1 MAKKTIL
8 DLPADLSGKKVL
20 ARFDLNVGIDETTG
34 EIRNDRRIRAA
45 LPTLQNLLGRGAA
58 VIAMSHLG
66 RPKPGAAPDK
76 NKPFQM
82 DQVAKR
88 IGGYLKKPVAKAND
102 VAGPDARAKVA
113 TLKRGDVLVLENVRF
128 DPREQPKKDGTPA
141 EIDAHNKSM
150 DAFAAELAAFGDVYV
165 ND

>member
-20 ARFDLNVGIDETTG
+20 ARFDLNVGIDEATG

-45 LPTLQNLLGRGAA
+45 LPTLQNLVKRGAS

-82 DQVAKR
+82 GHVATR
-88 IGGYLKKPVAKAND
+88 IGEYLKKPVAKAND
-102 VAGPDARAKVA
+102 VTGPDARAKA
-113 TLKRGDVLVLENVRF
+113 AALKPGDVLVLENVRF
-128 DPREQPKKDGTPA
+128 DAREQPKKEGAPD
-141 EIDAHNKSM
+141 EIDAHNRAM
-150 DAFAAELAAFGDVYV
+150 DAFAGELAAFGDI
-165 ND
+165 

>member
-45 LPTLQNLLGRGAA
+45 LPTLQNLLDRGAA
-58 VIAMSHLG
+58 VIAISHLG
-66 RPKPGAAPDK
+66 RPKPGAGADR

-82 DQVAKR
+82 DHVAKR
-88 IGGYLKKPVAKAND
+88 LGEYLNKPVHKAND
-102 VAGPDARAKVA
+102 VTGPDAKVKVKA
-113 TLKRGDVLVLENVRF
+113 AVGTPGSVVLLEN
-128 DPREQPKKDGTPA
+128 
-141 EIDAHNKSM
+141 
-150 DAFAAELAAFGDVYV
+150 
-165 ND
+165 